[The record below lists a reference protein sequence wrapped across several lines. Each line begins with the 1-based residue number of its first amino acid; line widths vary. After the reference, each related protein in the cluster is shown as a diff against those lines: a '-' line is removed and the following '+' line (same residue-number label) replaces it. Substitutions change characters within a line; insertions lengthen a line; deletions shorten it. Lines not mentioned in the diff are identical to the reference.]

1 MFAWTR
7 RGGSHTAERR
17 LGSRR
22 SNPGGVFAALAIA
35 LMVGACTG
43 VAATPSPTPAAT
55 PSWMASLWPTGN
67 ASPSLAAL
75 ESALASP
82 TAAGSPGV
90 FALVMGQ
97 AGRVAPDMNGVG
109 TAGSQID
116 DFGFDLLRRLDAT
129 GNSCASPTS
138 IALALAMVRPGA
150 RGTMASQMDEVLHSF
165 GAPGQEARIAALLQ
179 LLNSQTYY
187 DDSDWVA
194 AEPSAT
200 PDHTNKVPVVT
211 LNVSD
216 QVFSQQGMTLLP
228 DYLNALQLRLRGR
241 RRPARLQDGPRGRP
255 ADHQPVGQP
264 EHRRPHTGDPAG
276 GQHNS
281 SDADRAGQRDLPQS
295 RMDPPLR
302 SRRDNQPAVHDR
314 RRGQRLGAHDGRGA
328 VAELRGGQRL
338 SGRGAALRRQPL
350 APVNAGRSP
359 GRHGFVR
366 GRPEPARLGQIDA
379 LEQTYAV
386 DLTLP
391 RFSANTRVDLVK
403 TLQAMGMTDLF
414 DDNRADLS
422 GITTAE
428 RLVISN
434 VIHQANIDVV
444 EEGTTAAA
452 ATALIG
458 MATAGP
464 EGPPHVVFHVDRPF
478 LYFIRERTS
487 GAVLFMGRI
496 NDPSLKG

>member
-7 RGGSHTAERR
+7 RGGSLTAVRR

-43 VAATPSPTPAAT
+43 VAATPSPTPAPT

-90 FALVMGQ
+90 FALVMGE
-97 AGRVAPDMNGVG
+97 AGRVAPDMKGVG
-109 TAGSQID
+109 TAGSEID

-150 RGTMASQMDEVLHSF
+150 RGTTASQMDEVLHSF

-228 DYLNALQLRLRGR
+228 DYLNALSSGFGAGVGLLDYKTDPEG
-241 RRPARLQDGPRGRP
+241 ARLTINQWVSQNTGGRI
-255 ADHQPVGQP
+255 P
-264 EHRRPHTGDPAG
+264 EILHYGDITTQTRIALANAIYLKAGWTHPFDPNVTANQAFTTAG
-276 GQHNS
+276 GASVSVPTMAAEPWLSYAAGSGYRAVELPYGGDYSTLSMLVVVPDDMASFVAGLS
-281 SDADRAGQRDLPQS
+281 S
-295 RMDPPLR
+295 
-302 SRRDNQPAVHDR
+302 
-314 RRGQRLGAHDGRGA
+314 
-328 VAELRGGQRL
+328 
-338 SGRGAALRRQPL
+338 
-350 APVNAGRSP
+350 
-359 GRHGFVR
+359 
-366 GRPEPARLGQIDA
+366 ARLGQIDA
-379 LEQTYAV
+379 LEQTYDV
-386 DLTLP
+386 DLALP
-391 RFSANTRVDLVK
+391 RFSANTRVKLGEQ
-403 TLQAMGMTDLF
+403 LQAMGMTDLF

-428 RLVISN
+428 PLVISE

-452 ATALIG
+452 ATVATG
-458 MATAGP
+458 RATAGP
-464 EGPPHVVFHVDRPF
+464 VGPPHVVFHVDRPF

-496 NDPSLKG
+496 SDPSLKI